1 MSSGVDQ
8 LVDFKMDRNQFLDYM
23 GAKIA
28 NLWLAGPVNLCEC
41 TVVISPEHYYMLH
54 DSGIK
59 SKEQLASLLFDA
71 ANARA
76 ILEVPNSARLLTTN
90 KMGTIKQTIV
100 IFFAHILRVLIWTLL
115 QLSPP
120 QGHSILSRCFVLF
133 ASLFLVRSSPRY
145 GTILLTLMLVLGVSN
160 VLRKITRKVCAL
172 VPKISRASSIHI
184 IVSGSEAGK
193 FSCVMPGF
201 GSDRSA
207 AMKISRCVTRE
218 IPPEPH
224 DFQKHVKML
233 GHTLSSDCT

>member
-1 MSSGVDQ
+1 
-8 LVDFKMDRNQFLDYM
+8 
-23 GAKIA
+23 
-28 NLWLAGPVNLCEC
+28 
-41 TVVISPEHYYMLH
+41 MLH

-100 IFFAHILRVLIWTLL
+100 IFFAHILRVLIWTLQ

-120 QGHSILSRCFVLF
+120 QGHSILSRCFVVF

-145 GTILLTLMLVLGVSN
+145 GTSLLTLMLVLGVSN

-172 VPKISRASSIHI
+172 VPKISRAGIHI

-224 DFQKHVKML
+224 DFQNHVKML